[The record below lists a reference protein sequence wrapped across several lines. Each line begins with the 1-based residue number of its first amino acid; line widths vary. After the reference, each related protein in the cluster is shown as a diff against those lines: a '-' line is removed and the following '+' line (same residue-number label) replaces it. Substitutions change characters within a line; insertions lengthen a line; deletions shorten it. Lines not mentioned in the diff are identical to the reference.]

1 MTLADLGATVIK
13 IELPGRGD
21 DARGY
26 PPMIPDSPDSGYFWR
41 VNRGKRSVTLD
52 LREREGAAI
61 FVELARHA
69 DVVVE
74 NFAPGTMDRFGV
86 DYARL
91 AAANPAI
98 IVCSISG
105 FGQSGPMAAE
115 PAYDIV
121 AQALSG
127 MMSITG
133 SLGGEPIR
141 CGVSIGDL
149 SAALYGVIAIQAALR
164 VRERSGAGQHL
175 DIAMLDCQVALL
187 EDALSRYS
195 LSGRVP
201 GPLGTRHPSIT
212 PFQQFGA
219 ADGYLVVGV
228 GNERLWE
235 RLCGAIGMAELERDP
250 RFASNNLRT
259 EHHAELEPIL
269 ARRFAGAPREHWLGR
284 LRAAGVPCAP
294 VANLAE
300 VARNP
305 QLRER
310 NMLLAADHPTCSEL
324 LVPGSPLRSVGS
336 SAVPPTRSPRLGE
349 HTEEVLGGL
358 LGFDSERLAE
368 LRRRS
373 II

>member
-1 MTLADLGATVIK
+1 MTLADLGAEVIK

-26 PPMIPDSPDSGYFWR
+26 PPMIPGSTDSGYFWR

-52 LREREGAAI
+52 LRQREGAAI
-61 FVELARHA
+61 CVELARHA

-74 NFAPGTMDRFGV
+74 NFAPGTMDRFQAG
-86 DYARL
+86 YAAL
-91 AAANPAI
+91 AAANPRI
-98 IVCSISG
+98 ILCSISG
-105 FGQSGPMAAE
+105 FGQSGPMATE

-133 SLGGEPIR
+133 PVGGEPIR

-149 SAALYGVIAIQAALR
+149 TAALYGVIAIQAALR
-164 VRERSGAGQHL
+164 VRERTGAGQHL

-195 LSGRVP
+195 VTGRIP

-212 PFQQFGA
+212 PFQQFHA

-228 GNERLWE
+228 GNEQLWE
-235 RLCGAIGMAELERDP
+235 RFCDAIGAQELKRDP

-259 EHHAELEPIL
+259 EQHAELEPIL
-269 ARRFAGAPREHWLGR
+269 ARRFAAEPREHWLAR
-284 LRAAGVPCAP
+284 LRAEGVPCAP
-294 VANLAE
+294 VANLEE
-300 VARNP
+300 VTRNP
-305 QLRER
+305 QLWER
-310 NMLLAADHPTCSEL
+310 NMILEADHPGYSGL

-336 SAVPPTRSPRLGE
+336 KAVPATRSPRLGE
-349 HTEEVLGGL
+349 HTEEVLRSL
-358 LGFDSERLAE
+358 LGFDSERLTE
-368 LRRRS
+368 LRRRR